1 MKPAATFAIVLLALA
16 APAETLDRIAVTV
29 EKHVITQSEIVRYLR
44 ISAFLDG
51 RMPDISASSRR
62 EAAGRLVDQYLILE
76 DAGQSRTPLPST
88 DDVEAMV
95 QPLIRRYASQEE
107 YLAAL
112 RSAGVTEAEVREHLA
127 AGLRMLRYT
136 DLRFRP
142 EVQYTEQDLR
152 EFQASLARG
161 SAPPPDFEQNRKQLE
176 KLFIDK
182 RLMQALDSW
191 LETVRH
197 NTPVVY
203 REAAFQ

>member
-1 MKPAATFAIVLLALA
+1 MKPAATFAIALLALA

-76 DAGQSRTPLPST
+76 DAAQSRTPLPST

-95 QPLIRRYASQEE
+95 QPLIRGYASQEE

-142 EVQYTEQDLR
+142 EVQYTDQDLR